1 MSLFVRNLI
10 SQPRFKMSEGKN
22 IPRLRFP
29 EFYGSWEKKKLE
41 DVGKIRMC
49 KRIFNHQTSVSGDI
63 PFYKI
68 GTFGKEPDSYIS
80 KELYHE
86 FKHKYSYPKV
96 GDILISAA
104 GTLGRTVVFD
114 GSPSYF
120 QDSNIVWIDNKENLI
135 TNQFL
140 YYIYKIVRYESEGGT
155 IQRLYNSIIYNAKF
169 WKPSL
174 PEQQKIVDSLTAVDK
189 RIELLEK
196 KKTLLE
202 TYKKG
207 VMKKIFNQE
216 IRFKD
221 DNGNDF
227 PDWEEKKVMEICEVK
242 VGGTPST
249 SKPEYW
255 DGDIPWINSGE
266 IKDGIIIEPS
276 RYISDLGLKKT
287 STYLLPK
294 GTSVLAMTGATLGKM
309 GLLSF
314 SSTANQSVAGFV
326 TDSITSKFIFYNF
339 IHDQKQILSKA
350 GGAAQKGVNKN
361 TIENFDIRIPSIEE
375 QLKISEFLSAIDNQ
389 IELLE
394 SQINKSKDWKKG
406 LLQKMFV

>member
-1 MSLFVRNLI
+1 M
-10 SQPRFKMSEGKN
+10 N
-22 IPRLRFP
+22 IPRLRFLDFKVDGINHYKEYTFSDLFVFSIGKNIKQSEASP
-29 EFYGSWEKKKLE
+29 EFNIPCVRYG
-41 DVGKIRMC
+41 
-49 KRIFNHQTSVSGDI
+49 
-63 PFYKI
+63 
-68 GTFGKEPDSYIS
+68 
-80 KELYHE
+80 ELYHLYNE
-86 FKHKYSYPKV
+86 VIFRVVNRTNIDESELLFSEGNEILLPSAGEDPLDIGSASALTIPK
-96 GDILISAA
+96 IAI
-104 GTLGRTVVFD
+104 GRTI
-114 GSPSYF
+114 
-120 QDSNIVWIDNKENLI
+120 NILKPKEKDVYNPI
-135 TNQFL
+135 YVS
-140 YYIYKIVRYESEGGT
+140 YYINQQLKLEISKLAKGVS
-155 IQRLYNSIIYNAKF
+155 ISNVYNSDLKKLNIKL
-169 WKPSL
+169 PSL
-174 PEQQKIVDSLTAVDK
+174 PEQQKIADFLTAVDK

-227 PDWEEKKVMEICEVK
+227 PDWEEKKVIEICEVK

-255 DGDIPWINSGE
+255 EGEIPWINSGE

-276 RYISDLGLKKT
+276 RYITDLGLKRT

-326 TDSITSKFIFYNF
+326 TDPITSKFIFYNF
-339 IHDQKQILSKA
+339 IYDQKQILSKA

-361 TIENFDIRIPSIEE
+361 TIENFDIRTPCSEE
-375 QLKISEFLSAIDNQ
+375 QVKISEFLSSIDNQ

-394 SQINKSKDWKKG
+394 IQIDKSKTWKKG

>member
-1 MSLFVRNLI
+1 
-10 SQPRFKMSEGKN
+10 MSEVKN

-29 EFYGSWEKKKLE
+29 DFTESWERRKLKEFSTFFSGGTPTSTIKKFYN
-41 DVGKIRMC
+41 G
-49 KRIFNHQTSVSGDI
+49 NI
-63 PFYKI
+63 PFIKSGEI
-68 GTFGKEPDSYIS
+68 NSDE
-80 KELYHE
+80 
-86 FKHKYSYPKV
+86 
-96 GDILISAA
+96 
-104 GTLGRTVVFD
+104 
-114 GSPSYF
+114 
-120 QDSNIVWIDNKENLI
+120 

-140 YYIYKIVRYESEGGT
+140 SEEGLNNSSAKRVDKGDLLYALYGATSGEVGVSKIDGAINQAVLCIRGNFNNILLANYLKKEKNKIVSTYLQGG
-155 IQRLYNSIIYNAKF
+155 QGNLSAEIIKNLKLF
-169 WKPSL
+169 LPSL
-174 PEQQKIVDSLTAVDK
+174 PEQQKIEDFLTAADK

-221 DNGNDF
+221 ENGDDF
-227 PDWEEKKVMEICEVK
+227 PDWEEKKAMEICEVK

-255 DGDIPWINSGE
+255 DGEIPWINSGE
-266 IKDGIIIEPS
+266 IKNGIIIEPS
-276 RYISDLGLKKT
+276 RYITDLGLKKT

-309 GLLSF
+309 GMLSF

-326 TDSITSKFIFYNF
+326 TDPITSKFIFYNF
-339 IHDQKQILSKA
+339 IYDQKQILSKA

-361 TIENFDIRIPSIEE
+361 TIENFDVRIPCLEE
-375 QLKISEFLSAIDNQ
+375 QVKISEFLSSIDNQ

-394 SQINKSKDWKKG
+394 TQIDKSKTWKKG